1 METEKIFKALF
12 ENFPSGNNGYKK
24 ADPKSERFYK
34 RKETERK
41 NNRADSDKNQIF
53 FDFIAVFSAVAG
65 AAFVAMAFVFVASA
79 MIIVAMVVMMFVM
92 FMTAA
97 MVIMTVVMVMFMVFM
112 FTAAVVAVFVFVFMF
127 VTFAG
132 HF

>member
-12 ENFPSGNNGYKK
+12 ENFPSGNNRYKK

-53 FDFIAVFSAVAG
+53 FDLIAVFSAMAG
-65 AAFVAMAFVFVASA
+65 AAFVAMAVMVMAS
-79 MIIVAMVVMMFVM
+79 
-92 FMTAA
+92 A
-97 MVIMTVVMVMFMVFM
+97 MVIMTVVMMVMFVMFVFTASAAAAFVFM
-112 FTAAVVAVFVFVFMF
+112 FMFMFVF

-132 HF
+132 HFLILLHV

>member
-24 ADPKSERFYK
+24 TDPKSERFYE

-53 FDFIAVFSAVAG
+53 FDFIAVFSAMAG
-65 AAFVAMAFVFVASA
+65 AAFVAMAVMVMAS
-79 MIIVAMVVMMFVM
+79 
-92 FMTAA
+92 A
-97 MVIMTVVMVMFMVFM
+97 MVIMTVAMMVMFVMFVFTASAAAAFVFM
-112 FTAAVVAVFVFVFMF
+112 FVF

-132 HF
+132 HFLILLHV

>member
-12 ENFPSGNNGYKK
+12 ENFPSGNNRYKK
-24 ADPKSERFYK
+24 TYPKSKRFQK

-53 FDFIAVFSAVAG
+53 FDFIAFFSAMAG
-65 AAFVAMAFVFVASA
+65 AGMAASA
-79 MIIVAMVVMMFVM
+79 MIVVTMVMVVFVM
-92 FMTAA
+92 VFVFTASA
-97 MVIMTVVMVMFMVFM
+97 AAAFVFM
-112 FTAAVVAVFVFVFMF
+112 FVF

-132 HF
+132 HFLILLHV

>member
-24 ADPKSERFYK
+24 TDPKSERFYK

-53 FDFIAVFSAVAG
+53 FDFIAVFSAMAG
-65 AAFVAMAFVFVASA
+65 AAFVAMAVMVMAS
-79 MIIVAMVVMMFVM
+79 
-92 FMTAA
+92 A
-97 MVIMTVVMVMFMVFM
+97 MVIMTVVMVVFVMVFVFTAIVVAMLVFM
-112 FTAAVVAVFVFVFMF
+112 FVF

-132 HF
+132 HFLILLHV

>member
-24 ADPKSERFYK
+24 TDPKSERFYK

-53 FDFIAVFSAVAG
+53 FDFIAVFSAMAG
-65 AAFVAMAFVFVASA
+65 TAFVAMAVMVMASA
-79 MIIVAMVVMMFVM
+79 
-92 FMTAA
+92 T
-97 MVIMTVVMVMFMVFM
+97 VIMTVVMMVMFVM
-112 FTAAVVAVFVFVFMF
+112 FVVFVF

-132 HF
+132 HLLILLHV